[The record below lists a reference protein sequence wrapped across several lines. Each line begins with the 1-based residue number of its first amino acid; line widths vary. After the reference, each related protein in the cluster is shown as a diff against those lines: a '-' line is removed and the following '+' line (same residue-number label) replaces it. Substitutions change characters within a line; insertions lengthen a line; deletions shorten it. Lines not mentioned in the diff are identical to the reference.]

1 MKKDIKEYLD
11 DREFYE
17 LMQDY
22 RTAPITQQVYVIRA
36 YEYVK
41 SYIIKMVEEMNKP
54 EPKTDIV
61 LYAYTN
67 SLLDECNAFISN
79 AKGFNSAFFSDKK
92 VNIKL
97 TYDGETNELKS
108 AEKI

>member
-11 DREFYE
+11 SKEFYE
-17 LMQDY
+17 LMQIY
-22 RTAPITQQVYVIRA
+22 RHTPLGYPAMVVQA
-36 YEYVK
+36 YEDVK
-41 SYIIKMVEEMNKP
+41 SYIIKMVDEINKP

-67 SLLDECNAFISN
+67 SLMDECNAFISN
-79 AKGFNSAFFSDKK
+79 ANGFNSEFFSDTKA
-92 VNIKL
+92 NIKL

-108 AEKI
+108 VEKI